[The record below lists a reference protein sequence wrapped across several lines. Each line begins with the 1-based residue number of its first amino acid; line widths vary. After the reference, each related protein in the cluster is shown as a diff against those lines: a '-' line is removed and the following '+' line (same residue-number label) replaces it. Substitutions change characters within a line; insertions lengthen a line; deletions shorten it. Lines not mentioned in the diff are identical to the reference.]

1 MRIPGFER
9 KGKTPRDNPDPVA
22 GSRLAAD
29 DDLILRFIVITAD
42 EEFYLSLEQIAR
54 TCEWRIW
61 RAVSID
67 EAEALIKAKPSAMVV
82 YDRDSNDGNWR
93 CALRRLNESSAKP
106 CVLLASQVA
115 DDYLLQEIVRNHGYD
130 ILPKSASREK
140 LIRCSNLRGFV
151 SERATTRKPRRV
163 EASD

>member
-9 KGKTPRDNPDPVA
+9 KGKTSRDNPEPVA

-42 EEFYLSLEQIAR
+42 EEFYLTLQRIAS

-61 RAVSID
+61 RAGSVD
-67 EAEALIKAKPSAMVV
+67 EAEALISAKPTPMVI
-82 YDRDSNDGNWR
+82 YERDSTDGNWR

-115 DDYLLQEIVRNHGYD
+115 DDYLLQEVVRNHGYD
-130 ILPKSASREK
+130 MLPKSAPREK
-140 LIRCSNLRGFV
+140 LIRCLKFAWFCI
-151 SERATTRKPRRV
+151 RASGCD
-163 EASD
+163 EASSSKSK

>member
-42 EEFYLSLEQIAR
+42 EEFYLSLEQIAG

-93 CALRRLNESSAKP
+93 CALRRLNESSGKP
-106 CVLLASQVA
+106 CVLLASRVA
-115 DDYLLQEIVRNHGYD
+115 DDYLLQEVVRNHGYD
-130 ILPKSASREK
+130 ILPKSAPKEK
-140 LIRCSNLRGFV
+140 LIRCLKFAWFCIR
-151 SERATTRKPRRV
+151 
-163 EASD
+163 ASDQEAASSKSK